1 MTMISELI
9 ERLFFRASA
18 DTSREAVK
26 RRLRLVIAHDR
37 CDLSPELVEA
47 MQKEILEVVSRYV
60 EVETNSMEFALES
73 SERATALIAN
83 FPIRRMRAK
92 TDATEPVETTIATS
106 EIVEETPQAT
116 EKTVSEKAIAQS
128 TDEQTQ
134 EIISNQGN
142 ESKEIEQL

>member
-1 MTMISELI
+1 MTIISELI

-37 CDLSPELVEA
+37 CDLSPELIEA

-73 SERATALIAN
+73 NERATALIAN

-92 TDATEPVETTIATS
+92 TDATDEENAVPEVVETTLPEESEKKASEEEINVIAEPKKEVIT
-106 EIVEETPQAT
+106 EETEPWT
-116 EKTVSEKAIAQS
+116 KVIT
-128 TDEQTQ
+128 
-134 EIISNQGN
+134 NP
-142 ESKEIEQL
+142 

>member
-1 MTMISELI
+1 MTIISELI

-18 DTSREAVK
+18 DNSREAVK

-37 CDLSPELVEA
+37 CDLSPELIEA

-73 SERATALIAN
+73 NERATALIAN

-92 TDATEPVETTIATS
+92 TDATDGENEVPEVVETTLPEES
-106 EIVEETPQAT
+106 EKKVSEEEINVIPEPKQEVITEETDQ
-116 EKTVSEKAIAQS
+116 
-128 TDEQTQ
+128 
-134 EIISNQGN
+134 
-142 ESKEIEQL
+142 